1 VHHSGKAS
9 GSYVLRQ
16 SFSISWIS
24 RPAVAT
30 ALLLLTCAGGAVPA
44 AARQLGPGTRPF
56 SACNRIQ
63 DANKLDALRRPG
75 IGAIRCRVGPNLQFA
90 ILSDD
95 TVSWPVI
102 IVDRGPSVSL
112 EDPLAKR
119 AWFPNTSSVRVRPE
133 RDLFLPIRKRADAVT
148 ALVYS
153 AFASRTDGPGS
164 VNLFVSLR
172 IRPTFCLLGVT
183 PALGGQYGSPANP
196 APRASH
202 Q

>member
-1 VHHSGKAS
+1 
-9 GSYVLRQ
+9 LRQ

-30 ALLLLTCAGGAVPA
+30 ALLLLTCAGGAVPV

-133 RDLFLPIRKRADAVT
+133 RDPFYPYERERM
-148 ALVYS
+148 
-153 AFASRTDGPGS
+153 P
-164 VNLFVSLR
+164 
-172 IRPTFCLLGVT
+172 
-183 PALGGQYGSPANP
+183 
-196 APRASH
+196 
-202 Q
+202 